1 MCILYGLLFTSVVHY
16 SRITNATGWS
26 GRADC
31 HPGRSGGWT
40 REEKM
45 GRTVVGQSV
54 ATAVLDNA
62 IVIITTMI
70 MIVEGHA
77 AFDDADTS
85 AMCQRLAYIYIYIIY
100 ECYIHPYNS
109 TCYFF
114 VFMCENLKRQIDN
127 NNMFGVIFTY
137 RNARYYYNYY
147 LLSYQS

>member
-85 AMCQRLAYIYIYIIY
+85 AMCQRLAYIYILYTNVIYTHIIV
-100 ECYIHPYNS
+100 H
-109 TCYFF
+109 
-114 VFMCENLKRQIDN
+114 
-127 NNMFGVIFTY
+127 VIF
-137 RNARYYYNYY
+137 
-147 LLSYQS
+147 SFSCVKI

>member
-1 MCILYGLLFTSVVHY
+1 MQFFSINQKGKKHINIHKIVTNYYYISSRHACIKYTQLIFTRTSAVNAYTDRLLFTPVVHN

-62 IVIITTMI
+62 MVIIMI
-70 MIVEGHA
+70 MIIEGHA
-77 AFDDADTS
+77 SLRHLGDVPTP
-85 AMCQRLAYIYIYIIY
+85 RLCHTHITLYVVDFIRK
-100 ECYIHPYNS
+100 N
-109 TCYFF
+109 
-114 VFMCENLKRQIDN
+114 VK
-127 NNMFGVIFTY
+127 
-137 RNARYYYNYY
+137 
-147 LLSYQS
+147 